1 MGLPGLI
8 NHRQSRESASK
19 RPRPLKVNDENFV
32 TGRTRSNARRSGWT
46 RYLFPLHALSPPGG
60 GRGTKEIEERADNL
74 IEIPL
79 PPSANDSVEIM
90 EKSSHTRVIREN
102 GIIRA

>member
-46 RYLFPLHALSPPGG
+46 RYLFPLHALLPPEGEG
-60 GRGTKEIEERADNL
+60 GTKEIEERADNL

>member
-46 RYLFPLHALSPPGG
+46 RYLFPLHALLPPEGEG
-60 GRGTKEIEERADNL
+60 GTKEIEERADNL
-74 IEIPL
+74 IEIPP

-102 GIIRA
+102 GIKRA